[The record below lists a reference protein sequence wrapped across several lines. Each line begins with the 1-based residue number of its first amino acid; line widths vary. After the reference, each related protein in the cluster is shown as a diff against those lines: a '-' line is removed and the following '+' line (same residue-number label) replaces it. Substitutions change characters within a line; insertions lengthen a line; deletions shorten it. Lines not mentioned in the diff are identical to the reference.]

1 MKRSTVWGWFWVI
14 LGVLYLVIPL
24 WGAFDFSLRAE
35 RDVIGFA
42 AYARAFADDD
52 FWRTF
57 IFSNQMALISIVI
70 SVLLIVLTAY
80 WVQLKLPQLRPIVE
94 FITLLP
100 FVIPAIILVFGYIK
114 LYSRPLAVGPISLL
128 PPLTNTDFSTNILL
142 VAGYVVLALP
152 YMYRSVDNGLRA
164 IDVRT
169 LTEAAQSLGANWITI
184 MFRIIMPNLRAA
196 LLSGA
201 LLTFA
206 IVVGELTIAT
216 FLGRPAF
223 GPYLQLLGQH
233 KAYEPAALSIA
244 SFLLTW
250 GAMILIYFVTRGTE
264 TQTTG
269 AH

>member
-1 MKRSTVWGWFWVI
+1 MKRSTFWGLFWVT
-14 LGVLYLVIPL
+14 LAALYLFLPL

-35 RDVIGFA
+35 RDVIGFT
-42 AYARAFADDD
+42 AYARAFADNN

-57 IFSNQMALISIVI
+57 TFSNQMAFVSIIV
-70 SVLLIVLTAY
+70 SVLLIVPTAY
-80 WVQLKLPQLRPIVE
+80 WVQLKLPHLRPVVE

-114 LYSRPLAVGPISLL
+114 LYSSPLELGPLTIF
-128 PPLTNTDFSTNILL
+128 PALTNTDLSTNVLL
-142 VAGYVVLALP
+142 IAGYVVLALP

-169 LTEAAQSLGANWITI
+169 LTEAAQSLGAGWFTI

-206 IVVGELTIAT
+206 IVVGELTLAT

-223 GPYLQLLGQH
+223 GPYLQQLGQH
-233 KAYEPAALSIA
+233 KAYEPAALSIV

-250 GAMILIYFVTRGTE
+250 LAMILIYFVTRGSNA
-264 TQTTG
+264 QVTG